1 MVGVV
6 AVVAVVAV
14 VVSAG
19 GGLVVTGARYGA
31 MGGSLLAMGDS
42 LLVAMVFWGA
52 GGEEI
57 AARPQFRPAIQ
68 SPGTAT
74 DSDQRRPQHPRPP
87 APSALFWVPFFP
99 LLEPKQPHAPTMCD
113 CGGGG
118 GSSTS
123 DNLSPS
129 QSQLTNRINR
139 RGTDPVV
146 HTVGGSMKAT
156 DVSRL
161 EQKCVL
167 VGNVAVGKSSI
178 VNRYTRGEYLAQY
191 QATIG
196 AAFVPKEVSLE
207 QGKSIKLQIW
217 DTAGEEKYRAMT
229 QFYYRK
235 AAAGVV
241 VFGLDDRQSFNGIK
255 GWIDELREAQ
265 PNVIILV
272 AGNKSDI
279 DPDDRAIGEEE
290 IEDLVD
296 ELGVCYMEVSALD
309 GSNVDMLFLEVAQN
323 IYDNPDAW
331 ATA

>member
-1 MVGVV
+1 
-6 AVVAVVAV
+6 
-14 VVSAG
+14 
-19 GGLVVTGARYGA
+19 
-31 MGGSLLAMGDS
+31 
-42 LLVAMVFWGA
+42 
-52 GGEEI
+52 
-57 AARPQFRPAIQ
+57 
-68 SPGTAT
+68 
-74 DSDQRRPQHPRPP
+74 
-87 APSALFWVPFFP
+87 
-99 LLEPKQPHAPTMCD
+99 MCD